1 MTVAVVAE
9 APVMIAEV
17 VGKLAGVAEGVGA
30 SVKIAALWLA
40 DDFQVYP
47 ESEIVFPLQSS
58 LLVGRERSSQEC
70 PRICRS
76 NH

>member
-1 MTVAVVAE
+1 MEEVEASVTIAVVAE

-58 LLVGRERSSQEC
+58 LLVGRE
-70 PRICRS
+70 
-76 NH
+76 

>member
-1 MTVAVVAE
+1 MTIAVVAE
-9 APVMIAEV
+9 APAMIVEV
-17 VGKLAGVAEGVGA
+17 VGKLAGVGA
-30 SVKIAALWLA
+30 FVKIAALWLA

-70 PRICRS
+70 PRMCRS

>member
-1 MTVAVVAE
+1 MTTAVVAE
-9 APVMIAEV
+9 APAMIAEV
-17 VGKLAGVAEGVGA
+17 VGKLAGVVEGVGVF
-30 SVKIAALWLA
+30 VKIAALWLA
-40 DDFQVYP
+40 DDLQVYP

-58 LLVGRERSSQEC
+58 LLVGRERSSQEW